1 MNTLNPDNIALYKL
15 LHQNNILTSKS
26 ELHRNVAQR
35 NILLN
40 DSPIQPENYN
50 DTFVQYTDVITV
62 NKVEYVYTPI
72 GLVLAPSSR
81 KLLQEIIDDYIIP
94 ILPKSQ
100 ESQIILE
107 NYNKVFNLFIKNK
120 LVSNHYEFYTHCI
133 SYDVLINGTN
143 ILDYNTPLEQS
154 DTLLFK
160 LDQYLISDCNV
171 LIQKKL

>member
-62 NKVEYVYTPI
+62 NKVEHCYTPL
-72 GLVLAPSSR
+72 GLILAPSSR

-100 ESQIILE
+100 ESQIIL
-107 NYNKVFNLFIKNK
+107 
-120 LVSNHYEFYTHCI
+120 
-133 SYDVLINGTN
+133 
-143 ILDYNTPLEQS
+143 
-154 DTLLFK
+154 
-160 LDQYLISDCNV
+160 
-171 LIQKKL
+171 